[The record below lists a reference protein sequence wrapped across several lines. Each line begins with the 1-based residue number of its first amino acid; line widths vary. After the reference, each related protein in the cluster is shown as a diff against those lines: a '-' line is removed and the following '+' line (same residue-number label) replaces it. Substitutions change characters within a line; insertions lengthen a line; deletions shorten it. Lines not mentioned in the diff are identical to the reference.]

1 MKQVNSNTINSITTV
16 TEKGQVT
23 IPNEIRKA
31 LGIRPRDKV
40 RFTLDGGEVRLTP
53 VSVTLESAFGA
64 VPPLSR
70 PEDFNQ
76 RAAEAKEERAQ
87 KRVGNRRRSK

>member
-1 MKQVNSNTINSITTV
+1 MNDITTV

-31 LGIRPRDKV
+31 LGIRPKDKI
-40 RFTLDGGEVRLTP
+40 RFTLDDGTVRLTL

-64 VPPLSR
+64 VRPLAQ
-70 PEDFNQ
+70 PEDFDK
-76 RAAEAKEERAQ
+76 RVAETKAERAQ
-87 KRVGNRRRSK
+87 KRAGNRRPSK